1 MAPHCSILAWRIP
14 TERGVWRAAVHSV
27 AQSWTGLNMRT
38 RKEVKPV
45 ALLCELSNLMEGNQP
60 QLPLLLLSQTSGF
73 WGTVARVRTEGTA
86 PSGPTPLRRPVCQCA
101 SSSQHAALTTE
112 LGYFQEVG
120 GDAPCL
126 TYLGGRKECTRKVSQ
141 RSGLLRTSA

>member
-14 TERGVWRAAVHSV
+14 TERGAWRAAVHSV

-60 QLPLLLLSQTSGF
+60 QLPL
-73 WGTVARVRTEGTA
+73 
-86 PSGPTPLRRPVCQCA
+86 
-101 SSSQHAALTTE
+101 
-112 LGYFQEVG
+112 
-120 GDAPCL
+120 
-126 TYLGGRKECTRKVSQ
+126 
-141 RSGLLRTSA
+141 